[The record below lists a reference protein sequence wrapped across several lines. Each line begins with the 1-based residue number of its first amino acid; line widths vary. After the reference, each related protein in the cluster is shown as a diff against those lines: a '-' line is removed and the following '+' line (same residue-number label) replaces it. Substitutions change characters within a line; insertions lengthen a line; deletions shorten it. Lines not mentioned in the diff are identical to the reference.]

1 MSLDAYFMS
10 CLADQI
16 SMLLRSIISNAPLG
30 AKRSDLLDC
39 EQAESAG
46 RLCFMQLVELRH
58 RGAFSTVAQT
68 FAACCRR
75 FTTAEEEGL
84 KRLPEI
90 WYQVGSPAT

>member
-1 MSLDAYFMS
+1 
-10 CLADQI
+10 
-16 SMLLRSIISNAPLG
+16 MLLRAIVTNAPLG
-30 AKRSDLLDC
+30 DNTSSLLDC

-75 FTTAEEEGL
+75 FSTAEEEGL
-84 KRLPEI
+84 KRLPDI
-90 WYQVGSPAT
+90 WYQVRLTCDAAE